1 MQPWILPTPRPCA
14 ALARLR
20 RECVEAKEALSAD
33 SEASISVFLPG
44 VHQQVRLVR
53 SEFEAMIEEP
63 LRETVDALERS
74 LDELGLEAEDLTAVL
89 LIGGSS
95 RIPLVAQLISEQ
107 LDRPI
112 AVDADPKSSI
122 CLGAAVAALRAR
134 HGCGLVCHSLKLRP
148 LPR

>member
-1 MQPWILPTPRPCA
+1 M
-14 ALARLR
+14 
-20 RECVEAKEALSAD
+20 
-33 SEASISVFLPG
+33 FLPG
-44 VHQQVRLVR
+44 VQQQVRLVR

-63 LRETVDALERS
+63 IRETVEALERS
-74 LDELGLEAEDLTAVL
+74 LEQLGLEPADLTAVL

-122 CLGAAVAALRAR
+122 CLGAAVAALRAAR
-134 HGCGLVCHSLKLRP
+134 AVAADGCG
-148 LPR
+148 